1 MTVLLSLLA
10 YVAVAS
16 CILGI
21 FNVALACIFIFC
33 DREGEKD

>member
-10 YVAVAS
+10 YVAVVS

-21 FNVALACIFIFC
+21 FHVA
-33 DREGEKD
+33 DRGGEKD